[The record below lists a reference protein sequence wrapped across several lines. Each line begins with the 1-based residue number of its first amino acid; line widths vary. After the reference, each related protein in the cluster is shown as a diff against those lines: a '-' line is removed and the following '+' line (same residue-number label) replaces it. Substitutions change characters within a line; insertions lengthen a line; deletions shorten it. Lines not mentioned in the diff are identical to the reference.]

1 MGVPSPYPPLPKAG
15 SARTGPLPLHPM
27 MFSDLL
33 DGSFRLLK
41 ANLGAIVLVAAVF
54 LIPVNLVA
62 AFFQR
67 DLLGGY
73 GFLEFMQDPS
83 LAEQAAEAGPP
94 TRPRSAS

>member
-1 MGVPSPYPPLPKAG
+1 
-15 SARTGPLPLHPM
+15 M

-41 ANLGAIVLVAAVF
+41 ANLGTIVLVAAVF

-73 GFLEFMQDPS
+73 GFLEFAQDPS
-83 LAEQAAEAGPP
+83 LLEEAADPAASNAPLVGGLIA
-94 TRPRSAS
+94 TFVTIRSVRMR